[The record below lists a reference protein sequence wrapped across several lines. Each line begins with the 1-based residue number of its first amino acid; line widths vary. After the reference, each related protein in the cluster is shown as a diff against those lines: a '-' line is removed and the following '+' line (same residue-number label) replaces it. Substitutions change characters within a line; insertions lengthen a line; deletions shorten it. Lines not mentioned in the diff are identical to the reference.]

1 MTPTTPSTPSTTYPS
16 SQQQFAARLRHA
28 VSASQR
34 RRLFRRVARTGGG
47 TERTFA
53 ERLRSSLEHR

>member
-1 MTPTTPSTPSTTYPS
+1 MTPTTPYKH

-28 VSASQR
+28 VCASQGR
-34 RRLFRRVARTGGG
+34 GRLFRRGHRAATPRS
-47 TERTFA
+47 FA